1 VRRTIAAIGRSLVT
15 LGLLILLFVAYQL
28 WGTGIY
34 TAHAQNRLKSDFK
47 KEQAKYAEQDTV
59 AAPTTATT
67 TPAATTPAATHGTTT
82 TTQPVRT
89 GAPPPTPPEGEV
101 EGLISIPAIGLNMA
115 FVEGTDVPD
124 LRKGPGHY
132 PDTPIPG
139 SLGNA
144 AIAGHR
150 TTYLHPFFDIDKLKV
165 GDEIIIATLDGKIFT
180 YAMYEQIIVKP
191 TDTWVVDNTP
201 DAELTLTSCNPKYS
215 AAERIVT
222 KARLVANKSATPQ
235 KPKPRPNAGAGKARP
250 TTLQGNSLA
259 ASTDSI
265 PWAVVWGVVVLAV
278 GLAWWW
284 AFRRWRHPATWVI
297 GVVPFLIALFP
308 FYVFLE
314 RSIPQGLYSG

>member
-1 VRRTIAAIGRSLVT
+1 VRRTIAAIGRTLVT

-28 WGTGIY
+28 WGTGLY
-34 TAHAQNRLKSDFK
+34 TAQAQDRLKSDFK
-47 KEQAKYAEQDTV
+47 KEQARYEEQDTV
-59 AAPTTATT
+59 APPTTVPGPTT
-67 TPAATTPAATHGTTT
+67 S
-82 TTQPVRT
+82 TTQPVRK

-115 FVEGTDVPD
+115 YVEGTDVPD

-150 TTYLHPFFDIDKLKV
+150 TTYLHPFFDIDKLKK
-165 GDEIIIATLDGKIFT
+165 GDEIIIATLDGKSFT
-180 YAMYEQIIVKP
+180 YAMYDQFLVKP

-201 DAELTLTSCNPKYS
+201 DAQLTLTSCNPKYS
-215 AAERIVT
+215 AAQRIVT
-222 KARLVANKSATPQ
+222 KARLVANKSS
-235 KPKPRPNAGAGKARP
+235 KPEKPRPNTTAGAGKAKP
-250 TTLQGNSLA
+250 TTLQGDSLA

-265 PWAVVWGVVVLAV
+265 PWAVLWGLVVLAV

-284 AFRRWRHPATWVI
+284 AFRRWRHPATWVV
-297 GVVPFLIALFP
+297 GVVPFLIVLFP